1 MDLKNLVTFIHVAE
15 LNSFTKAG
23 QRLGF
28 SQSTVSFQIRQ
39 LEEELGTQLFER
51 INHTVAL
58 TERGREALKYAHQIT
73 KLTQELGEAAKNKTK
88 AAGKVR
94 LATADSLCDSLLSKD
109 FDRFRK
115 RYPEISLEIITAGTE
130 EMFRLLNQNQVD
142 AVLTLDKH
150 IYHTEYVIAREERV
164 SVHFVAPPNHP
175 FCGKKKTELRELA
188 RQPFILTEKGMSYR
202 RIMDE
207 KLAGISLEI
216 QPVLETGSAELIC
229 SLVSQGAGLSFLP
242 DYVTEKAQKEGKVCY
257 LDTEEFDAD
266 VWKQLIY
273 HRDKWISPQMESV
286 LSYCSEREFSQK
298 NSEA

>member
-1 MDLKNLVTFIHVAE
+1 MSDAV
-15 LNSFTKAG
+15 
-23 QRLGF
+23 
-28 SQSTVSFQIRQ
+28 
-39 LEEELGTQLFER
+39 
-51 INHTVAL
+51 
-58 TERGREALKYAHQIT
+58 
-73 KLTQELGEAAKNKTK
+73 KNKTA

-109 FDRFRK
+109 FDKFRK
-115 RYPEISLEIITAGTE
+115 RYPDISLEIVTAGTEEMFRLLNQNQVDAVKDFDKFRKRYPDISLEIVTAGTE

-150 IYHTEYVIAREERV
+150 IYHAEYVIAREERV
-164 SVHFVAPPNHP
+164 SIHFIAAPDHP
-175 FCGKKKTELRELA
+175 LCSKKKTAFEELVC
-188 RQPFILTEKGMSYR
+188 QPFILTEKGMSYR

-207 KLAGISLEI
+207 MLAGISLEI

-242 DYVTEKAQKEGKVCY
+242 DYVTEKARKEGRICY
-257 LDTEEFDAD
+257 LDTEDFDAD

-286 LSYCSEREFSQK
+286 LSYCSEREFS
-298 NSEA
+298 

>member
-1 MDLKNLVTFIHVAE
+1 MDLKNLITFIHVAE

-23 QRLGF
+23 QKLGF
-28 SQSTVSFQIRQ
+28 SQSTISFQIRQ
-39 LEEELGTQLFER
+39 LENELGMQLFER

-58 TERGREALKYAHQIT
+58 TARGREVLKYAHQIT
-73 KLTQELGEAAKNKTK
+73 KLTHEMGDAVKNKTA

-109 FDRFRK
+109 FDKFRK
-115 RYPEISLEIITAGTE
+115 RYPDISLEIVTAGTE

-150 IYHTEYVIAREERV
+150 IYHAEYVIAREERV
-164 SVHFVAPPNHP
+164 SIHFIAAPDHP
-175 FCGKKKTELRELA
+175 LCSKKKTAFEELVC
-188 RQPFILTEKGMSYR
+188 QPFILTEKGMSYR

-207 KLAGISLEI
+207 MLAGISLEI

-242 DYVTEKAQKEGKVCY
+242 DYVTEKARKEGRICY

-286 LSYCSEREFSQK
+286 LSYCSEREFS
-298 NSEA
+298 